1 MTSRSN
7 QLLNP
12 TTAHLASE
20 DEVISESPAKKRK
33 IENNSGSN
41 GYQSENDSGD
51 DLFADNQDTI
61 ATFILPQTQ
70 QQGERDTQTASL
82 YKDITQTRADHG
94 SVVTKQYDTQQQQT
108 QPTQILG
115 GTLIN
120 GTNDEG
126 ETEATPAA
134 TINGINM
141 ATNKST
147 ATSGTKPTIQV
158 QASSPISD
166 HGRHVSPG
174 KAAAPVIKGGIL
186 ANAMA
191 PPGTFFRKP
200 FGWQQSTSPGA
211 INSEEEDP
219 PIEPISSDD
228 DLTTSPAD
236 IRPSTFASSGRTHA
250 QSKDPASSFKD
261 ITSRFAYS
269 EKDRNDTK
277 NGNDSTKRVTD
288 DMASAYGSARRN
300 KPSRQTAPSRAMPV
314 QQDIELDDIPDYGF
328 RQKVSRMSM
337 IYPNKTISELRDA
350 LVRKKGNYN
359 DAMEYVSELEDKVKV
374 DLTRSDDG
382 EHDDFISLPKIPPA
396 PKPTTKRQ
404 VKAPNRTIQ
413 EKWSSTQAA
422 KGTLLSPQKPEPP
435 RTTLVDNPPESKPR
449 RRLVRGRKGRSSPPA
464 PSPEHSVEASS
475 KRRNGGVRVSNAIT
489 IDSDT
494 PSESDAGDTETEDDE
509 GGEDEEMGELEGQLL
524 AFLNEC
530 SLEDLVDLSNQ
541 SEEVGKAI
549 IDSRP
554 FRNLDAVRE
563 VKIENADAS
572 SSFTTT
578 KTGKKKSKPRK
589 PVGDKAVDVCLE
601 MWAGYDAVD
610 RLVKRCEELGK
621 PLTAEMEKWGFDV
634 FGASKD
640 GELHLTGRKADDGE
654 RLRDSGI
661 GTPSSS
667 APVEEL
673 EAGDDEDESEI
684 KIISRRSRSN
694 GNNHNSVANLKFL
707 GQPECM
713 TKDRPMKEYQLVGLN
728 WLNLLWTK
736 KLSCILA
743 DDMGLG
749 KTCQVIAFLSHLYES
764 SRGNGGTHDSTARG
778 PHLVIVPGSTLE
790 NWLREFQMFSPEL
803 VVEPYY
809 GE

>member
-12 TTAHLASE
+12 TTAHITS
-20 DEVISESPAKKRK
+20 DDDIVSESPAKKRK
-33 IENNSGSN
+33 TENNSTG

-51 DLFADNQDTI
+51 DLFADNPDTI
-61 ATFILPQTQ
+61 ATFILPRTQ
-70 QQGERDTQTASL
+70 QQGDGNTQSASL
-82 YKDITQTRADHG
+82 YKDITQSQVNHG
-94 SVVTKQYDTQQQQT
+94 SASVKPYNTQQQQT

-115 GTLIN
+115 ASLIN
-120 GTNDEG
+120 GGNDTG
-126 ETEATPAA
+126 ETEAGTSA
-134 TINGINM
+134 TTGRNTNLS
-141 ATNKST
+141 TNKGIGISE
-147 ATSGTKPTIQV
+147 TKPIVQV
-158 QASSPISD
+158 QASSPISE
-166 HGRHVSPG
+166 HGPHVSPA

-200 FGWQQSTSPGA
+200 FGWQQTASSGA

-236 IRPSTFASSGRTHA
+236 IRPSTFASSGRSHV
-250 QSKDPASSFKD
+250 QSKDPASSFKNM
-261 ITSRFAYS
+261 TSRFAYS
-269 EKDRNDTK
+269 ERDRADATI
-277 NGNDSTKRVTD
+277 GDDSTRRVTD
-288 DMASAYGSARRN
+288 DMASAYGSVRRN
-300 KPSRQTAPSRAMPV
+300 KPPRQTAPSRAMPV
-314 QQDIELDDIPDYGF
+314 QQDIELDDIPDYSF

-359 DAMEYVSELEDKVKV
+359 DAIEHVSELEDRVKL

-382 EHDDFISLPKIPPA
+382 DNDDIVSLPKIPPA

-422 KGTLLSPQKPEPP
+422 KSNLLSPQKPEPP
-435 RTTLVDNPPESKPR
+435 LTTLIDTPPKSKPR
-449 RRLVRGRKGRSSPPA
+449 RRLVRGRKERSSPTA
-464 PSPEHSVEASS
+464 QSPEHNIEAPS
-475 KRRNGGVRVSNAIT
+475 KRHSGGTRVSNTIT

-494 PSESDAGDTETEDDE
+494 PSESDARDTETEEEEED
-509 GGEDEEMGELEGQLL
+509 DEEMGELEGQLL
-524 AFLNEC
+524 QFLNEC
-530 SLEDLVDLSNQ
+530 SLGDLVDLSNQ

-563 VKIENADAS
+563 VNIEPVDVS
-572 SSFTTT
+572 STST
-578 KTGKKKSKPRK
+578 KTGKKKTKPRR

-610 RLVKRCEELGK
+610 RLVRRCEELGK
-621 PLTAEMEKWGFDV
+621 PITAEMEKWGFDV
-634 FGASKD
+634 FGTSKD
-640 GELHLTGRKADDGE
+640 GELHLIGRKGEDGE

-667 APVEEL
+667 APVEEV
-673 EAGDDEDESEI
+673 EVGDDEDESEV
-684 KIISRRSRSN
+684 KIISRKSKSN
-694 GNNHNSVANLKFL
+694 GNNNNNNSTANLKFL
-707 GQPECM
+707 CQPECM
-713 TKDRPMKEYQLVGLN
+713 SKDRPMKEYQLVGLN

-749 KTCQVIAFLSHLYES
+749 KTCQVIAFLSHLYEN
-764 SRGNGGTHDSTARG
+764 SRINGDSGDITARG